1 MSTDPGSGTSTD
13 AGTNPTT
20 IEAPEGTPFLDVTR
34 DFDAT
39 PAQVFR
45 AYTDPKLVVRWLGP
59 RDLEMDIEE
68 YDARPGGRYRYVH
81 HGGHL
86 SEVRAGFHGVFHTVE
101 ADRLIIQTFEYE
113 GVPDEVKLDICRF
126 TEVAGKTR
134 MSTRSVFPSM
144 ETREGALASGMTYGI
159 QDSMERLAELLAS
172 GV

>member
-1 MSTDPGSGTSTD
+1 MSTNPTNP
-13 AGTNPTT
+13 TNPTT

-39 PAQVFR
+39 PAQLFR
-45 AYTDPKLVVRWLGP
+45 AYTDPKLVAQWLGP

-68 YDARPGGRYRYVH
+68 YDARPGGSYRYIH

-86 SEVRAGFHGVFHTVE
+86 GDRRAGFHGVFHTVE

-126 TEVAGKTR
+126 TEVEGGTR
-134 MSTRSVFPSM
+134 VTTHSVFPSM
-144 ETREGALASGMTYGI
+144 QTREGALASGMAHGI
-159 QDSMERLAELLAS
+159 EESMGRLTELLAR